1 MELCEV
7 LLEGFIRAVL
17 RAILNKIN
25 NLGGV
30 STVES
35 SHTLVE
41 LGYTV
46 GQAPDGKLGLCL
58 SKPNSSV
65 SVHNSGSLCATAL
78 RLKETEVS
86 VPGTAAASSDI
97 LKPGSC

>member
-58 SKPNSSV
+58 SK
-65 SVHNSGSLCATAL
+65 
-78 RLKETEVS
+78 
-86 VPGTAAASSDI
+86 
-97 LKPGSC
+97 